1 MLGNLPFPLSH
12 GTQAGSS
19 GEQVKVRVTKYKVGG
34 GADTG
39 VNSGGDDDGEG
50 GVKVKELGE
59 GDPEWQQI
67 QEVVKEQLERAGI
80 KAEGRP
86 EHSNAHNYSYFPVCV
101 FVRKIEVKILTR
113 KTAEEAGDQWLTE
126 EDTKSFRDLLINLLT
141 GGTEEVYKEQKRQQ
155 ELENNYKFVWGEQQ
169 DESTGNNDSD
179 EAEF

>member
-1 MLGNLPFPLSH
+1 MSRGNFFRCMLGNLPFPLSH

-80 KAEGRP
+80 KAEG
-86 EHSNAHNYSYFPVCV
+86 
-101 FVRKIEVKILTR
+101 KIEVKILTR